1 MPLNKVQRKADIK
14 AAFANAKAKESDP
27 DAVFDALAGKISDAI
42 DTYVKQMMITYT
54 IGLTAPNGAV
64 TGPFGYTIS

>member
-1 MPLNKVQRKADIK
+1 MPLNKTQLKADIK
-14 AAFANAKAKESDP
+14 AAFTDAKAKESDP

-42 DTYVKQMMITYT
+42 DAYVKQIMITYT

-64 TGPFGYTIS
+64 LGTFGYTIS